1 MTDFG
6 PLISN
11 PKSIFL
17 GGAAQ
22 LGVFAAFAGALLL
35 GFNEMEAA
43 AIGIIGGA
51 DGPTAIL
58 VTKELAPHL
67 LGAIAIAAYSY
78 MALIP
83 IIQPPFMKLLTTEK
97 ERSIKMTNLRS
108 VSKLEKE
115 GVILPM
121 YYAVVRVREGFDVD
135 FIYHLL
141 KSDIFPREL
150 HKIVEGTTLK
160 IIKTTHLKE
169 ITLPI
174 PDYETQVKYGRLF
187 KLMDKRINLNQELI
201 ELERQ
206 NEKLIMKNL
215 FEKLE
220 DN

>member
-1 MTDFG
+1 MIKKYKFDDIADIFTGIRVKRYQKGITVEQEVLKKTYEDSSRVETDIELVSEDINSKFYSRKDDIVI
-6 PLISN
+6 L
-11 PKSIFL
+11 L
-17 GGAAQ
+17 
-22 LGVFAAFAGALLL
+22 AGSTVSKV
-35 GFNEMEAA
+35 EDE
-43 AIGIIGGA
+43 GII
-51 DGPTAIL
+51 I
-58 VTKELAPHL
+58 
-67 LGAIAIAAYSY
+67 
-78 MALIP
+78 
-83 IIQPPFMKLLTTEK
+83 
-97 ERSIKMTNLRS
+97 
-108 VSKLEKE
+108 
-115 GVILPM
+115 PM

-215 FEKLE
+215 FEKLG
-220 DN
+220 DS

>member
-1 MTDFG
+1 MIKKYKFDE
-6 PLISN
+6 IAD
-11 PKSIFL
+11 IFTGIRVKRYQKGITVEQKVL
-17 GGAAQ
+17 KKTYEDSSKIEI
-22 LGVFAAFAGALLL
+22 LLAGS
-35 GFNEMEAA
+35 
-43 AIGIIGGA
+43 
-51 DGPTAIL
+51 T
-58 VTKELAPHL
+58 
-67 LGAIAIAAYSY
+67 
-78 MALIP
+78 
-83 IIQPPFMKLLTTEK
+83 
-97 ERSIKMTNLRS
+97 
-108 VSKLEKE
+108 VSKLEEE
-115 GVILPM
+115 GIIIPM

-215 FEKLE
+215 LE
-220 DN
+220 RLGDK

>member
-1 MTDFG
+1 MIKKYRLEQVADVFTGIRITRYQNGDLKEQHVLKKTYEDSPKIDTKKEFVSKDF
-6 PLISN
+6 N
-11 PKSIFL
+11 PKFYSQKNDIVVL
-17 GGAAQ
+17 
-22 LGVFAAFAGALLL
+22 LAGSV
-35 GFNEMEAA
+35 
-43 AIGIIGGA
+43 
-51 DGPTAIL
+51 
-58 VTKELAPHL
+58 VT
-67 LGAIAIAAYSY
+67 
-78 MALIP
+78 
-83 IIQPPFMKLLTTEK
+83 
-97 ERSIKMTNLRS
+97 
-108 VSKLEKE
+108 KLEKE
-115 GVILPM
+115 GIIIPM

-215 FEKLE
+215 LE
-220 DN
+220 RLGDK

>member
-1 MTDFG
+1 MIKKYKFDDIADIFTGIRVKRYQKGITVEQEVLKKTYEDSSRVDTDTELVSEDINSKFYSRKDDIVI
-6 PLISN
+6 L
-11 PKSIFL
+11 L
-17 GGAAQ
+17 
-22 LGVFAAFAGALLL
+22 AGS
-35 GFNEMEAA
+35 
-43 AIGIIGGA
+43 
-51 DGPTAIL
+51 T
-58 VTKELAPHL
+58 
-67 LGAIAIAAYSY
+67 
-78 MALIP
+78 
-83 IIQPPFMKLLTTEK
+83 
-97 ERSIKMTNLRS
+97 
-108 VSKLEKE
+108 VSKLEDE
-115 GVILPM
+115 GIIIPM

-215 FEKLE
+215 FEKLG

>member
-1 MTDFG
+1 MIKKYKFDDIADIFTGIRVKRYQKGITVEQEVLKKTYEDSSRVETDIELVSEDINSKFYSRKDDIVI
-6 PLISN
+6 L
-11 PKSIFL
+11 L
-17 GGAAQ
+17 
-22 LGVFAAFAGALLL
+22 AGS
-35 GFNEMEAA
+35 
-43 AIGIIGGA
+43 
-51 DGPTAIL
+51 T
-58 VTKELAPHL
+58 
-67 LGAIAIAAYSY
+67 
-78 MALIP
+78 
-83 IIQPPFMKLLTTEK
+83 
-97 ERSIKMTNLRS
+97 
-108 VSKLEKE
+108 VSKLEDE
-115 GVILPM
+115 GIIIPM

-215 FEKLE
+215 FEKLG
-220 DN
+220 DSWFFNLILNYY

>member
-1 MTDFG
+1 MIKKYKFDDIADIFTGIRVKRYQKGITVEQEVLKKTYEDSSRVETDIELVSEDINSKFYSRKDDIVI
-6 PLISN
+6 L
-11 PKSIFL
+11 L
-17 GGAAQ
+17 
-22 LGVFAAFAGALLL
+22 AGS
-35 GFNEMEAA
+35 
-43 AIGIIGGA
+43 
-51 DGPTAIL
+51 T
-58 VTKELAPHL
+58 
-67 LGAIAIAAYSY
+67 
-78 MALIP
+78 
-83 IIQPPFMKLLTTEK
+83 
-97 ERSIKMTNLRS
+97 
-108 VSKLEKE
+108 VSKLEDE
-115 GVILPM
+115 GIIIPM

-215 FEKLE
+215 FEKLG
-220 DN
+220 DSWFFNLILNYF